1 MIGGGYTTTGLY
13 PTQHEIETGRVER
26 HTSSSLLVVRCESE
40 RKGRRKKGKGTLK
53 RRNSKTG
60 GSTGGRLIATAGVP
74 GLSLPRKTLYSSKF
88 PEIGP
93 GEN

>member
-13 PTQHEIETGRVER
+13 PTQHELETGRVER
-26 HTSSSLLVVRCESE
+26 HTSSSLSVVRNE
-40 RKGRRKKGKGTLK
+40 RKREKVK
-53 RRNSKTG
+53 RSNSKTG
-60 GSTGGRLIATAGVP
+60 GSTSGRLIATAGVP